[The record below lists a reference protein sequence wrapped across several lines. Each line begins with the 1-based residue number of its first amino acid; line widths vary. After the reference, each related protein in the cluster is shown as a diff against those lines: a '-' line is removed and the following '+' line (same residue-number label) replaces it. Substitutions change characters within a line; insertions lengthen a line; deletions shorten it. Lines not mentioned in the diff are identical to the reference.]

1 MNFTNEQIN
10 GIFRRFQQAL
20 NNCDVILTSPED
32 ILSFDLLTLDKSRRE
47 EFDVS
52 RSMLTMQRW
61 LKKHTRD
68 ILDESD
74 EILHVKYQLIYTVGS
89 QQQVDAGAERW
100 ATIQSILQLVKMHAE
115 QISMDFQEDVCYKP
129 AERKSAFPQ
138 FRLQSHKPFSTL
150 CKKIADDWLSTRP
163 HRQKQRD
170 DISELVLNPD
180 LCIDEYVDEYSP
192 LDIQLFLVV
201 RGLLSSEVLLVAL
214 KKRYRV
220 NYGINPNPAFKRL
233 LAVPYRAKDVATD
246 RTEFGHP
253 DVALVLTHLTYYY
266 SGLSDSQLTQ
276 CFDRLNDHENDPASI
291 YDQWILYENAT
302 AIPTS
307 IQQWRGVNLKDY
319 QQRTQLLFPALRY
332 N

>member
-1 MNFTNEQIN
+1 TL
-10 GIFRRFQQAL
+10 GIPKVRYL
-20 NNCDVILTSPED
+20 GHPS
-32 ILSFDLLTLDKSRRE
+32 
-47 EFDVS
+47 EFDAS

-100 ATIQSILQLVKMHAE
+100 TTIQSVLQLVKMHAE

-138 FRLQSHKPFSTL
+138 FRLQSHRPFSTL

-180 LCIDEYVDEYSP
+180 LCIDE
-192 LDIQLFLVV
+192 
-201 RGLLSSEVLLVAL
+201 
-214 KKRYRV
+214 
-220 NYGINPNPAFKRL
+220 
-233 LAVPYRAKDVATD
+233 
-246 RTEFGHP
+246 
-253 DVALVLTHLTYYY
+253 
-266 SGLSDSQLTQ
+266 
-276 CFDRLNDHENDPASI
+276 
-291 YDQWILYENAT
+291 
-302 AIPTS
+302 
-307 IQQWRGVNLKDY
+307 
-319 QQRTQLLFPALRY
+319 
-332 N
+332 